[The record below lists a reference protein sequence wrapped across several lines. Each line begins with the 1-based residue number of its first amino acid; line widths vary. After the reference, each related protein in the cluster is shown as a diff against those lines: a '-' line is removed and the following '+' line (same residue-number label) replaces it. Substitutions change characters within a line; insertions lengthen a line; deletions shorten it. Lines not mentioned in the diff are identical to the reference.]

1 MCTTIYRFLS
11 TGRIKKS
18 SHLFLAIRYAEL
30 KILRST
36 FSYLLYWTIRV
47 LPEVELFV
55 KLSLLLASTFVV
67 LFNIEKLFLL
77 CCFILRY
84 SWHLASKSL
93 LLASTFVALFNIE
106 TYEKRPTKETYIY
119 ERFLAPR
126 EQASGRILFQKLGT
140 SYQRDLWKE
149 TYKRDLYIWAILG
162 TSRASYRSNSLSE
175 IGHLLPK
182 RPMKRDLQKR
192 PIYIERFLAPR
203 EQATGRII
211 FQKLGTSY

>member
-149 TYKRDLYIWAILG
+149 THKRDL
-162 TSRASYRSNSLSE
+162 
-175 IGHLLPK
+175 
-182 RPMKRDLQKR
+182 
-192 PIYIERFLAPR
+192 
-203 EQATGRII
+203 
-211 FQKLGTSY
+211 